1 MKIFF
6 ALLFTLALSATF
18 TVPAIALLLDD
29 EKVLNIGNVLEEEEK
44 EVKLRGEVQKFIS
57 KYSYFLTY
65 TGIKIAKSFT
75 FSPDIAPNS
84 IYMDVF
90 LPPPKH
96 TLAS

>member
-18 TVPAIALLLDD
+18 IVPAIALLLDD
-29 EKVLNIGNVLEEEEK
+29 EKVLNLGTVLEEEEK

-65 TGIKIAKSFT
+65 MGIKITKSFT
-75 FSPDIAPNS
+75 FNPDIAPNN